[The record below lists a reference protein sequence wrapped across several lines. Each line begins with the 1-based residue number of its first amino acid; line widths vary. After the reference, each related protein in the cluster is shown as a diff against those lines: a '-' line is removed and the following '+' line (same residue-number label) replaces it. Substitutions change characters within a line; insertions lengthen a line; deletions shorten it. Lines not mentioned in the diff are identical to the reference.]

1 MDPAGRT
8 AEALAVV
15 DGRIAAVGPDAALRR
30 WIGPRTRVI
39 DLRGRTVTPGFGDA
53 HVHPVTS
60 GLDRL
65 RCDLTGSRGLRG
77 VSRRHRR
84 VRRIAPG

>member
-1 MDPAGRT
+1 M

-30 WIGPRTRVI
+30 WIGPRTRVV

-60 GLDRL
+60 GLDR
-65 RCDLTGSRGLRG
+65 CAAT
-77 VSRRHRR
+77 
-84 VRRIAPG
+84 